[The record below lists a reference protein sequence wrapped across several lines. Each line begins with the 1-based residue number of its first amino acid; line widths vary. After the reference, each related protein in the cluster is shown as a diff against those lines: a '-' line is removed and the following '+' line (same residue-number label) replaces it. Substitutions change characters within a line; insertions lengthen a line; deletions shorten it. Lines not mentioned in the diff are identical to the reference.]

1 MIEEEK
7 LLSVK
12 FGELDQQLYL
22 LDEFIRTKVDLL
34 TSKINAKFNYVDF
47 KLFEE
52 QINGGLKEVCEVTVK
67 GVPYSS
73 GLNNAARIN
82 AGLDIINTVTEIN
95 QINAPIFI
103 DNAESINDLLTV
115 QAQTITLSVSKDK
128 DLKMEVVK

>member
-1 MIEEEK
+1 MSG
-7 LLSVK
+7 LS
-12 FGELDQQLYL
+12 
-22 LDEFIRTKVDLL
+22 T
-34 TSKINAKFNYVDF
+34 KFNYVDF

-103 DNAESINDLLTV
+103 DNAESINDLLAV